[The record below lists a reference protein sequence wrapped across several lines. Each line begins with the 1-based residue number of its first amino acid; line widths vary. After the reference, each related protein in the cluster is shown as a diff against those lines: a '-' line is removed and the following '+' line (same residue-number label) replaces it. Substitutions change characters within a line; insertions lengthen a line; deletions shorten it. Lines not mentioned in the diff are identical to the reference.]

1 MLGLESDLVRRRYS
15 SKEDEHFLLQ
25 FHESSSSLNDFS
37 RSNKLLQP
45 IFNDSIN
52 TDFLKLRNDEN

>member
-37 RSNKLLQP
+37 RSNNLLQP

-52 TDFLKLRNDEN
+52 TDFLKLQNDEN

>member
-15 SKEDEHFLLQ
+15 SKEDEHLLLQ

-52 TDFLKLRNDEN
+52 TDFLKLQNDEN